1 MWNTNQVEAELAELP
16 LEERVEYLKS
26 LGVTESG
33 LGNLV
38 KATYDLLGLRTYFTT
53 GDKVKFFVKGLLR
66 FLVFGIAI

>member
-53 GDKVKFFVKGLLR
+53 GDKVKFCVKGLLR